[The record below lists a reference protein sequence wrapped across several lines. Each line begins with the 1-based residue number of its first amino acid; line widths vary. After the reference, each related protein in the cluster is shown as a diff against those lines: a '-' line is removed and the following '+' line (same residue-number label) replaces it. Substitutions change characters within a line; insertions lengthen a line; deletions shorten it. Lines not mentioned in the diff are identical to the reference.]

1 MKKIKKI
8 FIESNY
14 NLFYNLN
21 KNEKTSEF
29 FEFFSIFYQIIQLFS
44 LNIKNKVRI
53 YLFILYRIQKH
64 GIVLNYMINFQIFFL
79 ILD

>member
-29 FEFFSIFYQIIQLFS
+29 FEFFSILYQIIQLFS
-44 LNIKNKVRI
+44 LNIKNTVR
-53 YLFILYRIQKH
+53 F
-64 GIVLNYMINFQIFFL
+64 LN
-79 ILD
+79 

>member
-21 KNEKTSEF
+21 KNEKSSEF
-29 FEFFSIFYQIIQLFS
+29 FEFFSILYQIIQLFS

-53 YLFILYRIQKH
+53 YLFILLGFKS
-64 GIVLNYMINFQIFFL
+64 ME
-79 ILD
+79 

>member
-1 MKKIKKI
+1 MKKFKKN

-21 KNEKTSEF
+21 KEEKSGEF
-29 FEFFSIFYQIIQLFS
+29 FEFFSILYQIIQLFS
-44 LNIKNKVRI
+44 LNIKNTVRFFK
-53 YLFILYRIQKH
+53 LILYRIKNH
-64 GIVLNYMINFQIFFL
+64 GIVLNYMINYQIFFL